1 MKYTEELRRMQRAQL
16 LKQVSATDRLIR
28 QIYVRAADRLEQQ
41 ATGAKDESLT
51 KRWQEDYARSVRRE
65 IARIN
70 GEIETAIT
78 SGMDRAARIRA
89 DGAGEYLE
97 RALGAAGYQL
107 SDSFSDVLSRCRTD
121 ALEALIG
128 GKMYS
133 DGRILSQ
140 RIWSADGRLQGGIE
154 EILAQGIAQQQSTYQ
169 IARALEAYVNPKAA
183 CPADWR
189 NLYPDTPFEMK
200 VDYNATRLARTAINH
215 VYWQTGI
222 NAARENP
229 FCKAMHWE
237 LSDAH
242 YERQVAHWGEDVC
255 DEYARH
261 EEGLGRGNFPIDQ
274 LPRPHPNC
282 LCIQWE
288 VLPEPEEAAER
299 FKAWMN
305 GAEDPALETGFAK
318 WVRTDD
324 GRRTAA
330 RVNAETQLRTMAGG
344 GRRGRNHR
352 LSEEEIQQIRQAIA
366 EIQADEDVF
375 VFDESFPTGYS
386 DSRDMVFISGNV
398 MPDLT
403 SSHPRDRMSAKAV
416 IAHEYYGHRTH
427 RGTKAA
433 KDSWNDEFRASYTA
447 ALSAP
452 GLSDEE
458 RSDLMLDA
466 LERAKEAGV
475 SIRINAAMRRI
486 LYGY

>member
-1 MKYTEELRRMQRAQL
+1 MAYTEELRRMQRAQL
-16 LKQVSATDRLIR
+16 MKQVSATERLIK
-28 QIYVRAADRLEQQ
+28 QIYVRAAGRLEQQ
-41 ATGAKDESLT
+41 AAGAKDESLT

-97 RALGAAGYQL
+97 RALGAAGYRL

-183 CPADWR
+183 CPTDWR

-222 NAARENP
+222 NAAHENP

-242 YERQVAHWGEDVC
+242 YERQVAHWGEDEC

-261 EEGLGRGNFPIDQ
+261 EEGLGRGNFPIDR

-299 FKAWMN
+299 FEAWMN
-305 GAEDPALETGFAK
+305 GAEDPALDTGFAK
-318 WVRTDD
+318 WVQTVD

-330 RVNAETQLRTMAGG
+330 RMNAETQPRTMAGG
-344 GRRGRNHR
+344 GRRGKNYR
-352 LSEEEIQQIRQAIA
+352 LTENDKAEIRQAILD
-366 EIQADEDVF
+366 IKADPRVF
-375 VFDESFPTGYS
+375 EFSVFSSTGYQ
-386 DSRDMVFISGNV
+386 DDLDVVYVSGNV

-403 SSHPRDRMSAKAV
+403 SDHPRDRMSMRAV
-416 IAHEYYGHRTH
+416 LAHEYYGHRAFRNTL
-427 RGTKAA
+427 AA
-433 KDSWNDEFRASYTA
+433 KNSWNDEFRASYTA
-447 ALSAP
+447 AITSP
-452 GLSDEE
+452 GLDDEE
-458 RSDLMLDA
+458 RRDLMLDA

-475 SIRINAAMRRI
+475 SIRWNDVMRRL

>member
-1 MKYTEELRRMQRAQL
+1 MAYTEELRRMQRAQL
-16 LKQVSATDRLIR
+16 MKQVSATERLIK
-28 QIYVRAADRLEQQ
+28 QIYVRAAGRLEQQ
-41 ATGAKDESLT
+41 AAGAKDGSLT
-51 KRWQEDYARSVRRE
+51 KRWREDYAQSVRRE
-65 IARIN
+65 IARMN
-70 GEIETAIT
+70 AEIEDAIT
-78 SGMDRAARIRA
+78 AGLDRAARIRA

-97 RALGAAGYQL
+97 RVAELAGAKL
-107 SDSFSDVLSRCRTD
+107 SDGFSDVLSHCRTD

-133 DGRILSQ
+133 DGRILSR
-140 RIWSADGRLQGGIE
+140 RIWSATGRLQGGIE
-154 EILAQGIAQQQSTYQ
+154 EIIAQGVAQQQSTCQ
-169 IARALEAYVNPKAA
+169 IARALESYVNPKAA
-183 CPADWR
+183 CPVDWR
-189 NLYPDTPFEMK
+189 KLYPDTPFEMK
-200 VDYNATRLARTAINH
+200 VDYNATRLARTAMNH
-215 VYWQTGI
+215 AYWQTGI

-261 EEGLGRGNFPIDQ
+261 EEGLGRGNFPIDK

-318 WVRTDD
+318 WIRTAD
-324 GRRTAA
+324 GRKTAE
-330 RVNAETQLRTMAGG
+330 RVNAASQPRTMAGG
-344 GRRGRNHR
+344 GRRGKNHR
-352 LSEEEIQQIRQAIA
+352 LSEEEIRQVRQAIVD
-366 EIQADEDVF
+366 IQADEN
-375 VFDESFPTGYS
+375 VFDFDEKRYTGYL
-386 DSRDMVFISGNV
+386 DEFDKIIISGNV

-403 SSHPRDRMSAKAV
+403 SDHPRDRMSMRATL
-416 IAHEYYGHRTH
+416 AHEYYGHRAF
-427 RGTKAA
+427 RNTKAA
-433 KDSWNDEFRASYTA
+433 RNSWNDEFRASYTA
-447 ALSAP
+447 AITAP
-452 GLSDEE
+452 GLDDDE
-458 RSDLMLDA
+458 RRDLMLDA

-475 SIRINAAMRRI
+475 SIQLNSVMRRL

>member
-1 MKYTEELRRMQRAQL
+1 MAYTEELRRMQRAQL
-16 LKQVSATDRLIR
+16 MKQVSATDRLIK
-28 QIYVRAADRLEQQ
+28 QIYVRAAGRLEQQ
-41 ATGAKDESLT
+41 AAGAKDESLT

-97 RALGAAGYQL
+97 RALGAAGYRL

-140 RIWSADGRLQGGIE
+140 RIWSAEGRLQGGIE

-183 CPADWR
+183 CPTDWR

-242 YERQVAHWGEDVC
+242 YERQVEHWGEDEC

-305 GAEDPALETGFAK
+305 GAEDPALETGFVKFAQLNAGSAQRHIVLK
-318 WVRTDD
+318 QPARQKRAPKMQMDRLEKYLGQLKAENISVFQDEEVDRYLQAMGAEAMIASDANGIYFRTD
-324 GRRTAA
+324 GPSASAA
-330 RVNAETQLRTMAGG
+330 WEEYIHIHQSREGG
-344 GRRGRNHR
+344 L
-352 LSEEEIQQIRQAIA
+352 LSEFGGKENEREYLRREIEAQKILLKNVENYGITKVEIIEIQ
-366 EIQADEDVF
+366 
-375 VFDESFPTGYS
+375 T
-386 DSRDMVFISGNV
+386 N
-398 MPDLT
+398 L
-403 SSHPRDRMSAKAV
+403 AKY
-416 IAHEYYGHRTH
+416 E
-427 RGTKAA
+427 AA
-433 KDSWNDEFRASYTA
+433 W
-447 ALSAP
+447 
-452 GLSDEE
+452 
-458 RSDLMLDA
+458 
-466 LERAKEAGV
+466 KEAGFDGEV
-475 SIRINAAMRRI
+475 
-486 LYGY
+486 

>member
-1 MKYTEELRRMQRAQL
+1 MQRAQL

-41 ATGAKDESLT
+41 AAGAKDESLT

-121 ALEALIG
+121 ALESLIG

-183 CPADWR
+183 CPVDWH

-229 FCKAMHWE
+229 FCKAIHWE

-242 YERQVAHWGEDVC
+242 YERQVANWGEDVC

-305 GAEDPALETGFAK
+305 GAEDPALDRGFEK
-318 WVRTDD
+318 FVQTQY
-324 GRRTAA
+324 GR
-330 RVNAETQLRTMAGG
+330 
-344 GRRGRNHR
+344 
-352 LSEEEIQQIRQAIA
+352 
-366 EIQADEDVF
+366 
-375 VFDESFPTGYS
+375 
-386 DSRDMVFISGNV
+386 
-398 MPDLT
+398 
-403 SSHPRDRMSAKAV
+403 
-416 IAHEYYGHRTH
+416 
-427 RGTKAA
+427 KAA
-433 KDSWNDEFRASYTA
+433 KIIPETSPQVDKSAKNGTMDLQIFSETDIQNQESASLKRA
-447 ALSAP
+447 
-452 GLSDEE
+452 
-458 RSDLMLDA
+458 
-466 LERAKEAGV
+466 
-475 SIRINAAMRRI
+475 IRKYERRI
-486 LYGY
+486 AEHQMKIDNPESHCENWNEFDVRRQNGLKKHWQKEIQTFRENIQARTDELKRRGDYDD

>member
-1 MKYTEELRRMQRAQL
+1 
-16 LKQVSATDRLIR
+16 
-28 QIYVRAADRLEQQ
+28 
-41 ATGAKDESLT
+41 
-51 KRWQEDYARSVRRE
+51 
-65 IARIN
+65 
-70 GEIETAIT
+70 
-78 SGMDRAARIRA
+78 
-89 DGAGEYLE
+89 
-97 RALGAAGYQL
+97 
-107 SDSFSDVLSRCRTD
+107 
-121 ALEALIG
+121 
-128 GKMYS
+128 MYS

-140 RIWSADGRLQGGIE
+140 RIWSAEGRLQGGIE

-183 CPADWR
+183 CPTDWR

-305 GAEDPALETGFAK
+305 GAEDPALDRGFEK
-318 WVRTDD
+318 FVQTQY
-324 GRRTAA
+324 GR
-330 RVNAETQLRTMAGG
+330 
-344 GRRGRNHR
+344 
-352 LSEEEIQQIRQAIA
+352 
-366 EIQADEDVF
+366 
-375 VFDESFPTGYS
+375 
-386 DSRDMVFISGNV
+386 
-398 MPDLT
+398 
-403 SSHPRDRMSAKAV
+403 
-416 IAHEYYGHRTH
+416 
-427 RGTKAA
+427 KAA
-433 KDSWNDEFRASYTA
+433 KIIPEASPQVDKSTKNGTMDLQIFAETDIQNQESASLKRA
-447 ALSAP
+447 
-452 GLSDEE
+452 
-458 RSDLMLDA
+458 
-466 LERAKEAGV
+466 
-475 SIRINAAMRRI
+475 IRKYERRI
-486 LYGY
+486 AEHQMKIDNPESHCENWNEFDVRRQNGLKKHWQKEIQTFRENIQARTDELKRRGDYDD